1 MESYSAIK
9 SKIMS
14 SSRRWILLEIIL
26 GEISQ
31 IHKDKYGMISVIC
44 EP

>member
-14 SSRRWILLEIIL
+14 SSRWILLEIIL